1 MGFHHSAYIAYGVRI
16 PDTDEDTLDA
26 ALRGTKGVSHLH
38 AGGYDR
44 DATYLV
50 ADDTTTN
57 AALGRPQRIEPATF
71 DPAQCEAWNAQLA
84 TAAAAVGVTPAQP
97 PAWLLIADVS

>member
-1 MGFHHSAYIAYGVRI
+1 MGYYSSAYLAYGVRI
-16 PDTDEDTLDA
+16 PDTSEDDLDA
-26 ALRGTKGVSHLH
+26 ALRGTTGVSHLH

-50 ADDTTTN
+50 ADDTCTN
-57 AALGRPQRIEPATF
+57 AALRGPQRIEPAAL

-84 TAAAAVGVTPAQP
+84 TAYAAVGVTPEQP

>member
-1 MGFHHSAYIAYGVRI
+1 MGFFHSAYLTYGVRI
-16 PDTDEDTLDA
+16 PDTDEDTLDH
-26 ALRGTKGVSHLH
+26 ALYEVKGVNHLS

-50 ADDTTTN
+50 AEDTTTN
-57 AALGRPQRIEPATF
+57 AELGKPERIEAVRF
-71 DPAQCEAWNAQLA
+71 HPAQHAEWDANLS
-84 TAAAAVGVTPAQP
+84 AACAALGVTPEQP

>member
-1 MGFHHSAYIAYGVRI
+1 MGMFHSAYLAYGVRI
-16 PDTDEDTLDA
+16 PDTSEDDLDA
-26 ALRGTKGVSHLH
+26 ALRGTQGVSHLH

-50 ADDTTTN
+50 ADDTCTN
-57 AALGRPQRIEPATF
+57 AALGKPQRIEPAAV
-71 DPAQCEAWNAQLA
+71 DPAQCEAWNTQLA
-84 TAAAAVGVTPAQP
+84 AAMKAVGFTPTVP